1 MSEKTELVVIPKA
14 AGELAVSDSKK
25 DREWVEDLLKDWLV
39 TKSPT
44 TLRAYRA
51 DFEDFAR
58 FLLGDGSHHAAAL
71 ATLMDAGE
79 AQAHRIALAYKAELM
94 RRPVW
99 RRPSERDA
107 GAEPDRIGLAPRT
120 VNRRLASLRSII
132 RLARL
137 GWKLD
142 VPGTP
147 VEAIKD
153 TSGVPREAFLAML
166 DALATE
172 AQESAAEGDSRALL
186 RALRDTLVVRL
197 WHDLGLRRGSVRSID
212 MADVDLRRKT
222 VSVELKGKGEEKKR
236 KPLPEPTLVILKVY
250 LEHRG
255 REPGPLIFS
264 MSNRTYGKRMQPTG
278 FNKLL
283 NRVVDLANVGRAN
296 PHKFRHTAITRAL
309 ARGATVHEVQEF
321 SDHADIRTLLLYKDR
336 DGKTVRKVADLVAG
350 DDD

>member
-1 MSEKTELVVIPKA
+1 MSELAVKPRA
-14 AGELAVSDSKK
+14 ARGVAVSDSKR
-25 DREWVEDLLKDWLV
+25 DREWVEELLEDWLA
-39 TKSPT
+39 TKAPT
-44 TLRAYRA
+44 TLRAYQA
-51 DFEDFAR
+51 DFDDFSR
-58 FLLGDGSHHAAAL
+58 FLLGDSAHHAVAL

-79 AQAHRIALAYKAELM
+79 SKAHRIVLAYKAELM

-99 RRPSERDA
+99 RRPTEKAA
-107 GAEPDRIGLAPRT
+107 GADPDRVGLAPRT

-137 GWKLD
+137 GWTLD
-142 VPGTP
+142 VPGTT

-166 DALATE
+166 EALATE
-172 AQESAAEGDSRALL
+172 AEEASANEDERVLL
-186 RALRDTLVVRL
+186 RALRDTLVLRL
-197 WHDLGLRRGSVRSID
+197 WHDLGLRRGSVWGID
-212 MADVDLRRKT
+212 MEDVNLRRRT
-222 VSVELKGKGEEKKR
+222 VDVLLKGKGAEKKP
-236 KPLPEPTLVILKVY
+236 KPLPPPTLAILKLY
-250 LEHRG
+250 LAHRG

-264 MSNRTYGKRMQPTG
+264 MSNRSYGSRMNPGG

-309 ARGATVHEVQEF
+309 ERGATVHEVQEF
-321 SDHADIRTLLLYKDR
+321 SDHADVRTLMLYKDR